1 MPQAIETPGAEAQ
14 EAWPVKCLAVAAILT
29 LAAAPLA
36 AQPARQVQS
45 KGLTDVEGL
54 RVGHVTLSE
63 RPTGCTVVLVDGD
76 GAAGGVSQR
85 GGAPGTRETDLLSP
99 LNLVD
104 KVNAIV
110 LSGGSAYGLDASQG
124 VVRYL
129 EERKVGWNVGV
140 AGVVPI
146 VPSAILFDL
155 GFGGDPRIRPTADC
169 GYKAA
174 MAASNAAVAEGNV
187 GAGAGATLGKIAGR
201 DRSMKGGIGSA
212 SIALPGGLVVAALVA
227 VNAVGDVIDP
237 TTGQVVAG
245 VRTADGKSLA
255 DARKLLRDGSLARAA
270 APRAAENT
278 TLAVV
283 ATNARLTKTDANRVA
298 LMADDG
304 LARALS
310 PSHTIGDGDTVFAL
324 ATGRWSGQADASL
337 IGALAADVLAEAIV
351 RAAVQAQ
358 SLGGLPSARE
368 LGTIPPRYK

>member
-1 MPQAIETPGAEAQ
+1 MKAIP
-14 EAWPVKCLAVAAILT
+14 LAVAATLALAAT
-29 LAAAPLA
+29 LAAQSPR
-36 AQPARQVQS
+36 PVQN

-54 RVGHVTLSE
+54 RVGHFTLTE
-63 RPTGCTVVLVDGD
+63 RPTGCTVVLVDGE
-76 GAAGGVSQR
+76 GASGGVSQR
-85 GGAPGTRETDLLSP
+85 GGAPGTRETDLLNP

-129 EERKVGWNVGV
+129 EERKIGWNVGA

-155 GFGGDPRIRPTADC
+155 GFGGDPKIRPTADC

-174 MAASNAAVAEGNV
+174 MTASDAAVAEGNV
-187 GAGAGATLGKIAGR
+187 GAGAGATLGKVAGR

-212 SIALPGGLVVAALVA
+212 SITLPNGLVVAALVA
-227 VNAVGDVIDP
+227 VNAVGDVVDP

-255 DARKLLRDGSLARAA
+255 DARKLLRDGSLLRAVT
-270 APRAAENT
+270 PRPAENT
-278 TLAVV
+278 TIAVV

-310 PSHTIGDGDTVFAL
+310 PSHTIGDGDTVFSL
-324 ATGRWSGQADASL
+324 ATGRWSGQADASI
-337 IGALAADVLAEAIV
+337 IGALAAEVLADAIV

-358 SLGGLPSARE
+358 SLGGLPSARD
-368 LGTIPPRYK
+368 LGTVPARYK